1 MSEQLLFQFYMYVI
15 SFTAKKAMHFVN
27 ENE

>member
-1 MSEQLLFQFYMYVI
+1 MSEQLLFQFYMHVI
-15 SFTAKKAMHFVN
+15 SFTVKRSNFVN